1 SVFATVN
8 YDNVPTSDPQNIAAT
23 GNGVASFLLGLPSNA
38 NTIAGQADLDIR
50 QVLYH
55 GYFQDDFRVTPKLTL
70 NLGLRYEY
78 NEWPHHIRGRMGG
91 FDMTT
96 GQFYWTSTNPITG
109 QPANARP
116 TIAAPDL
123 NNWAPRIGFAYRLRP
138 QTVVRGAY
146 GIFYNCNLG
155 WEWSTCRGNWPY
167 SVSQNLRALN
177 IAGSTPIRSD
187 QLFRSFEPSTIP
199 AQAQHT
205 ISRDLKMPY
214 MQNWNF
220 GIEQQLARD
229 LVLELN
235 YQGAKGTNLSSF
247 LSTNDPPPGPGDPD
261 PRRPFPVAGSLSELK
276 TVANSHYHGL
286 TAKLEKRYAQGL
298 SVIASYAYQKSIDL
312 NSEFGGTSPQDSRNA
327 RLDMAPSGFDQTHVF
342 NGSFIWE
349 IPLGRNM
356 RGVAKQLINGW
367 QTTGIITLETGRPFN
382 INIPFDNA
390 NVGSRGDFQRPNLVG
405 DPFP

>member
-1 SVFATVN
+1 IHVSTRSSPRITACSAASPGLTCRSRTPPVLDVRLGYLRANLGQGPTEHFIDVYRQEGLTNLPLNFRQFDFPMNFDIAGYNGPNLGNLVNGPDFTYQGSVSLNKTVGRHQMVFGFDYTRLRIFHDSVYATVN

-146 GIFYNCNLG
+146 GIFYNSNLG
-155 WEWSTCRGNWPY
+155 WEWSTGRGNWPY
-167 SVSQNLRALN
+167 SVSQNLQALN

-229 LVLELN
+229 LVLEL
-235 YQGAKGTNLSSF
+235 
-247 LSTNDPPPGPGDPD
+247 
-261 PRRPFPVAGSLSELK
+261 
-276 TVANSHYHGL
+276 
-286 TAKLEKRYAQGL
+286 
-298 SVIASYAYQKSIDL
+298 
-312 NSEFGGTSPQDSRNA
+312 
-327 RLDMAPSGFDQTHVF
+327 
-342 NGSFIWE
+342 
-349 IPLGRNM
+349 
-356 RGVAKQLINGW
+356 
-367 QTTGIITLETGRPFN
+367 
-382 INIPFDNA
+382 
-390 NVGSRGDFQRPNLVG
+390 
-405 DPFP
+405 